1 MPLRRTWVAG
11 PPPERPVS
19 TIRAVLTSSP
29 VMAFIPVGDLATA
42 QSFYAETLGLRVE
55 DENPFAVILN
65 SGGTMLRLTR
75 VEDHHPQPF
84 TIAGW
89 EVPNIGATVD
99 ALVSRGFCS
108 LASTAWIRMSG
119 ASGPRLVAIT
129 SPGLRTPTATHS
141 RSPHSLGRGAS
152 DRQQWEHPIWDGAL
166 CRNPLGA
173 GYKRTGLRIRNGLSR
188 VVTVLSIGS
197 ADGPVA

>member
-1 MPLRRTWVAG
+1 M
-11 PPPERPVS
+11 S

-99 ALVSRGFCS
+99 ALVSRGVSF
-108 LASTAWIRMSG
+108 TRFDGMDQDERGIWTTPGGDHVAWFKD
-119 ASGPRLVAIT
+119 P
-129 SPGLRTPTATHS
+129 
-141 RSPHSLGRGAS
+141 
-152 DRQQWEHPIWDGAL
+152 DG
-166 CRNPLGA
+166 N
-173 GYKRTGLRIRNGLSR
+173 T
-188 VVTVLSIGS
+188 LSITTFTR
-197 ADGPVA
+197 